1 MIANRFRLE
10 KQILFGR
17 QAVRKSMQTKIRTNS
32 PDSRLAPQA
41 QELTTSSIYS
51 PTSVPFVQSGSDL
64 PLSVD
69 TDAETAFANGSHWFF
84 KQGRVTPSS
93 ASGVSTPRETPPNPQ
108 LLRIRTN
115 VIRRKLAPVGDN
127 AQEQVSD
134 QPAGPPL
141 AGSSKRTPPPSSDGF
156 FVRLRSQSFP
166 SIKSSLSSF
175 SKVKDAAAEEIWSS
189 ESSSE
194 GDLGPPTGRSLIP
207 SLTVSPDYTRE
218 TAENDDEL
226 GDF

>member
-17 QAVRKSMQTKIRTNS
+17 QAVRKSMQTKIRANS

-41 QELTTSSIYS
+41 QEMSTSSLHS
-51 PTSVPFVQSGSDL
+51 PTSVPPVQTGSDL

-84 KQGRVTPSS
+84 NQGRVTPSS
-93 ASGVSTPRETPPNPQ
+93 TSGVSTPREPPPNPQ

-115 VIRRKLAPVGDN
+115 LIRRKLAPVGDN
-127 AQEQVSD
+127 AQQQVSD
-134 QPAGPPL
+134 QPTGSPL

-175 SKVKDAAAEEIWSS
+175 SKANGAVAEEIWSS

-194 GDLGPPTGRSLIP
+194 GDLGPPAGRSRIP
-207 SLTVSPDYTRE
+207 SLTVSPDYTKE
-218 TAENDDEL
+218 AAENDDEL
-226 GDF
+226 EDF